1 MTNKKNAL
9 YDENDLIDYLQKTQ
23 EWFAAYID
31 PGDAEE
37 LTNALDD
44 AGLALTEE
52 NVRVF
57 DCLLAIGADLAT
69 K

>member
-1 MTNKKNAL
+1 MTNKANVP

-23 EWFAAYID
+23 EWFKAYIE

-37 LTNALDD
+37 LTNALDE
-44 AGLALTEE
+44 AGLSLTEE
-52 NVRVF
+52 NLRVF
-57 DCLLAIGADLAT
+57 DALLAIGADLAT

>member
-1 MTNKKNAL
+1 MSDKTNIP

-23 EWFAAYID
+23 EWFNAYIN

-52 NVRVF
+52 NLRVF